1 MKKLLPTLLCLLA
14 LFSLP
19 MYGQE
24 SVIKLTTHMK
34 PTDRFNISIKCDG
47 TPKVEGASGME
58 SGGSPMWDGSVN
70 YQLSVK
76 QPELTIT
83 GTNIT
88 LCTIG
93 QDSLYSLDV
102 TGCPTLEELTCPGNY
117 LTEIDLSK
125 SVKLKT
131 FICYNNDITSIDL
144 SNCPELY
151 QFDCNAN
158 PITAIDLKAN
168 SELTFL
174 TCGSTKVQKLD
185 LSGCT
190 KLEELIAPN
199 TSVEEIDLS
208 GLSYLTEVNCNQN
221 SNLRKLTLAG
231 NTALRNLEAGN
242 CAIEQIDLSEA
253 TALTYLILS
262 NNQLST
268 FTASNPSVETIDLRN
283 NKLQEITLPECK
295 NLQSVTL
302 YNNFIKGAAMTAFMN
317 SLPEAKKSSYFR
329 APKIELITTDN
340 AQERNICLVSDVK
353 IATDKGWE
361 VFGNSES
368 TSTVSPYA
376 GAALYPVTLEVAKHG
391 KAQLTGA
398 DDLTAIP
405 ERTELKLTMTPD
417 EGYVVDRV
425 YCNHELLEVDGNEV
439 TIVVREETLV
449 EVFFKDPLS
458 INPIEESAQV
468 KLFPTVADQLL
479 TVTGLMPQELISIYT
494 LSGVRLATI
503 EADLQGTV
511 SVDISTYSEGGYLL
525 QHQGGAARFV
535 VKH

>member
-1 MKKLLPTLLCLLA
+1 MKRLLPALLSLLA
-14 LFSLP
+14 LLSLP

-47 TPKVEGASGME
+47 TPKVVGASGME
-58 SGGSPMWDGSVN
+58 SGGSPRYDGSVN

-88 LCTIG
+88 LCTLG
-93 QDSLYSLDV
+93 QDSIYSLDI
-102 TGCPTLEELTCPGNY
+102 TGCPTLEELTCPDNY

-125 SVKLKT
+125 SVNMKT
-131 FICYNNDITSIDL
+131 LVCYNNDITSLDL
-144 SNCPELY
+144 SACPKLY
-151 QFDCNAN
+151 QLDCNAN
-158 PITAIDLKAN
+158 PVAALDLKAN
-168 SELTFL
+168 SELVFL

-199 TSVEEIDLS
+199 TSVEEINLT
-208 GLSYLTEVNCNQN
+208 GLAQLTKVICNQN
-221 SNLRKLTLAG
+221 GKLRKLTLAG
-231 NTALRNLEAGN
+231 NTALSTLEASD
-242 CAIEQIDLSEA
+242 CAIEQIDISDA
-253 TALTYLILS
+253 TALTYLTLG

-268 FTASNPSVETIDLRN
+268 FTASNPSVESIDLRG

-295 NLQSVTL
+295 NLQVVTL
-302 YNNFIKGAAMTAFMN
+302 YNNLIKGAAMTAFMN
-317 SLPEAKKSSYFR
+317 SLPEAKKSAYFR
-329 APKIELITTDN
+329 APKIELIATDN
-340 AQERNICLVSDVK
+340 PQERNICLVSDVK

-361 VFGNSES
+361 IFGNEEA

-376 GAALYPVTLEVAKHG
+376 GAALYPVKLEFGQHG

-398 DDLTAIP
+398 DNLTAIP

-425 YCNHELLEVDGNEV
+425 YCNHNLLEVEGNELP
-439 TIVVREETLV
+439 IVVRGETLV
-449 EVFFKDPLS
+449 EVFFKDPTS
-458 INPIEESAQV
+458 IQTIQEGATL

-479 TVTGLMPQELISIYT
+479 TVTGLMPQEQISIYSI
-494 LSGVRLATI
+494 SGVCLATI
-503 EADLQGTV
+503 EADTQGTATV
-511 SVDISTYSEGGYLL
+511 ELSAYPSGDYLL
-525 QHQGGAARFV
+525 QHQGGATRFV

>member
-1 MKKLLPTLLCLLA
+1 MKRLLPTLLCFLA
-14 LFSLP
+14 LISLP

-58 SGGSPMWDGSVN
+58 SGGTSMFDGSVN
-70 YQLSVK
+70 YQLSVN
-76 QPELTIT
+76 QSELTIT

-88 LCTIG
+88 ICTIG
-93 QDSLYSLDV
+93 QDSIYSLDV

-125 SVKLKT
+125 SVNLKT
-131 FICYNNDITSIDL
+131 LVCYNNDITSLDL
-144 SNCPELY
+144 GSCPKL
-151 QFDCNAN
+151 QQLDCNAN
-158 PITAIDLKAN
+158 PITALDLKAN
-168 SELTFL
+168 SELAFL
-174 TCGSTKVQKLD
+174 TCGSTQIQKLD

-190 KLEELIAPN
+190 KFEELIAPN
-199 TSVEEIDLS
+199 TSVEEIDLT
-208 GLSYLTEVNCNQN
+208 GLAQLTKVNCNQN
-221 SNLRKLTLAG
+221 SKLRKLTLAG
-231 NTALRNLEAGN
+231 NTALNSLEASD
-242 CAIEQIDLSEA
+242 CAIEQIDISEA

-283 NKLQEITLPECK
+283 NKLQEITLPKCK
-295 NLQSVTL
+295 NLQVVTL

-317 SLPEAKKSSYFR
+317 SLPEAKKSAFR

-353 IATDKGWE
+353 IATDKGWK
-361 VFGNSES
+361 VFGNDES

-376 GAALYPVTLEVAKHG
+376 GAALYPVTLEVAQHG

-398 DDLTAIP
+398 DNLKAIP

-417 EGYVVDRV
+417 DGYVVDRV
-425 YCNHELLEVDGNEV
+425 YSNHELLEVDGNEM
-439 TIVVREETLV
+439 TIVVRGETLV
-449 EVFFKDPLS
+449 EVFFKDPTS
-458 INPIEESAQV
+458 IQTIQEGATL
-468 KLFPTVADQLL
+468 KLYPTVADQLL
-479 TVTGLMPQELISIYT
+479 TVTGLMPQEQISIYSI
-494 LSGVRLATI
+494 SGVCLATI
-503 EADLQGTV
+503 EADPQGTATV
-511 SVDISTYSEGGYLL
+511 ELSAYPSGDYLL